1 MHQWVQQ
8 KELNN
13 KNEQSVVIIILV
25 ATLFFRHFLRKQ
37 LHAALEAVISMD
49 MVSRHIK
56 RQEKKYDS
64 LMVNLEY
71 TIPKNRLDF

>member
-25 ATLFFRHFLRKQ
+25 ATLFVIKYSPVMSKIAGIGIALSRAYAMIVLLKQ
-37 LHAALEAVISMD
+37 
-49 MVSRHIK
+49 
-56 RQEKKYDS
+56 
-64 LMVNLEY
+64 
-71 TIPKNRLDF
+71 

>member
-25 ATLFFRHFLRKQ
+25 ATLFFRHFLRIVGYHISGHR
-37 LHAALEAVISMD
+37 HAPI
-49 MVSRHIK
+49 
-56 RQEKKYDS
+56 
-64 LMVNLEY
+64 
-71 TIPKNRLDF
+71 

>member
-37 LHAALEAVISMD
+37 LQAAFGSSNIYGYGVMA
-49 MVSRHIK
+49 
-56 RQEKKYDS
+56 Y
-64 LMVNLEY
+64 
-71 TIPKNRLDF
+71 

>member
-1 MHQWVQQ
+1 MRE
-8 KELNN
+8 KEMNN
-13 KNEQSVVIIILV
+13 EPENGEEQ
-25 ATLFFRHFLRKQ
+25 LRGQ
-37 LHAALEAVISMD
+37 AVIFMD

-56 RQEKKYDS
+56 RQGKKRDS